1 MLYAFEDMFLA
12 LVKRITDSEEAVDEP
27 STASEGNKIKS
38 LQRAKSK
45 VDVSATSLLLR
56 GAFDVVFQ

>member
-1 MLYAFEDMFLA
+1 MFLA